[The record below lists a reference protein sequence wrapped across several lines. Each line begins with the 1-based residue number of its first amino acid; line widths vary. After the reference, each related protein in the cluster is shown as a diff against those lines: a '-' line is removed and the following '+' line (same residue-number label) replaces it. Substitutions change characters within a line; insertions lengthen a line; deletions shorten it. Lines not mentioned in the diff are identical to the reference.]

1 MKQRHVS
8 PGNEDGPFAI
18 KTDLGWSIVGITD
31 IDEDDN
37 DAKFSHRIITREVKP
52 PIDPANALNV
62 RSKVLSAVQ
71 RVTAK
76 EEINPSSIL
85 KMMETDFI
93 EPKSSK
99 NLSYDD
105 KKFLTT
111 LDEGI
116 HVTNDNHYEMPLPFK
131 ISNPVVPNNKQ
142 QALKRLEH
150 LKKRLESDP
159 SYHREYTTFMNE
171 YPGQ

>member
-1 MKQRHVS
+1 MVLS
-8 PGNEDGPFAI
+8 SVTAFI
-18 KTDLGWSIVGITD
+18 K
-31 IDEDDN
+31 
-37 DAKFSHRIITREVKP
+37 REVEATHRFGKCFQYKKQCF
-52 PIDPANALNV
+52 IC
-62 RSKVLSAVQ
+62 STS
-71 RVTAK
+71 RVTVK
-76 EEINPSSIL
+76 RSDQPIQCIL

-131 ISNPVVPNNKQ
+131 ISNPVVPNSITTSSQNIG
-142 QALKRLEH
+142 AFEEASGRRSEFII
-150 LKKRLESDP
+150 ESTLH
-159 SYHREYTTFMNE
+159 S
-171 YPGQ
+171 